1 MKYFYIF
8 IFFTSLLFSKNIDYS
23 QEAII
28 VLEKNPNDI
37 NIFAAQELQK
47 HLQLILKQ
55 KILFN
60 TNEDLNNFNYV
71 FYIGSTFYKNNQE
84 NESNY
89 IIENNKIYLFG
100 DDKIIKKENSPLLT
114 SLNMRNKTGTLFSI
128 YDFLYAELGV
138 RWIRPGDDGII
149 YKELEK
155 LNLNDK
161 SFSWN
166 SDYSFRILRN
176 DIWDYKKFINK
187 LKMNEYTPKE
197 LQFSKEEVEKI
208 EQDELLWKRR
218 MKLDTSTKPSYGHAF
233 TKYWEKYGNK
243 HPEWFALG
251 ENGERGVHGFS
262 KLEESRQKFCVSN
275 ISLQNEIV
283 NNWKKD
289 YEKNGNNI
297 YNASINDSR
306 GYCSCANCK
315 LLDSKDHVHE
325 DFQEKAKTDRYVYF
339 WNSLLK
345 KAKEFNPNA
354 KLIAYAYSDYR
365 YPPKN
370 INLSENVILGFVPK
384 FNDLPS
390 ETKIDLEKWKDKGL
404 KEIFLRP
411 NDFNDDI
418 GLPMGHEKYIFD
430 KFKLFEDR
438 SILGLDYDNA
448 YSFNDWNLEGIS
460 RYILIQSFNNPE
472 KNFEEIEDEYFQIFG
487 SSKNDV
493 RKYYKYWQK
502 NFETKRLPT
511 IEKAGGF
518 HGRKFLY
525 QNINDFYTKKDFEN
539 TNEILKNAL
548 KNANSKKVR
557 KIIENIIISNNHAKL
572 IFETYSSN
580 VNFKN
585 NYKKLINYRI
595 QYKEN
600 LSLCWPQVF
609 NTEKRLNSN
618 TYLRRIF
625 LKILDNFE

>member
-1 MKYFYIF
+1 MKKLFFFFFFLPLFLFANYPYNALIILDEKSDDIKKFAAYELKKHLSLILNEDIIINSKYINQNSKYIF
-8 IFFTSLLFSKNIDYS
+8 FIGIKPENLAL
-23 QEAII
+23 
-28 VLEKNPNDI
+28 DI
-37 NIFAAQELQK
+37 
-47 HLQLILKQ
+47 KQ
-55 KILFN
+55 
-60 TNEDLNNFNYV
+60 
-71 FYIGSTFYKNNQE
+71 
-84 NESNY
+84 SNY
-89 IIENNKIYLFG
+89 IIKKNKVYLFG
-100 DDKIIKKENSPLLT
+100 IDEISKLEKTPLDT
-114 SLNMRNKTGTLFSI
+114 VLNMRNKVGTLFSV
-128 YDFLYAELGV
+128 YDFLYNELGV
-138 RWIRPGDDGII
+138 TWLKPSDEGII
-149 YKELEK
+149 YKTVN
-155 LNLNDK
+155 NLDLKDN
-161 SFSWN
+161 SYYWN
-166 SDYSFRILRN
+166 SNYDFTVLRN
-176 DIWDYKKFINK
+176 DIWNYEKFIRK
-187 LKMNEYTPKE
+187 LKMDRFTPKE
-197 LQFSKEEVEKI
+197 LQFTKKEVKNI
-208 EQDELLWKRR
+208 EIEDLLWKRR
-218 MKLDTSTKPSYGHAF
+218 MKLQITSKPRYGHAF
-233 TKYWEKYGNK
+233 TKYWHKYGKK
-243 HPEWFALG
+243 HPEWFALN
-251 ENGERGVHGFS
+251 ENGERGLNGFP
-262 KLEESRQKFCVSN
+262 KLEEIRQKFCVSN
-275 ISLQNEIV
+275 IMLQDEIV
-283 NNWKKD
+283 SNWKKE
-289 YEKNGNNI
+289 YKKNGKNI

-306 GYCSCANCK
+306 GYCTCANCK

-354 KLIAYAYSDYR
+354 KLIAYAYNDYR

-390 ETKIDLEKWKDKGL
+390 ETKIDLDKWKDKGL

-430 KFKLFEDR
+430 KFKVFEDTN
-438 SILGLDYDNA
+438 ILGLDYDNA
-448 YSFNDWNLEGIS
+448 YNFNDWNLEGIS

-487 SSKNDV
+487 SSKNDI

-511 IEKAGGF
+511 IKKSGGF
-518 HGRKFLY
+518 HGRRFLY

-539 TNEILKNAL
+539 TNEILKSAL
-548 KNANSKKVR
+548 KNVNSKKVR
-557 KIIENIIISNNHAKL
+557 KIIENMIISNNHAKL
-572 IFETYSSN
+572 IFKIYSSN
-580 VNFKN
+580 VDFEN